1 MKGTL
6 EYFVQ
11 TGLRRGN
18 KRTVSWIPEK
28 LAIVGQTIR
37 LKEDDDTWSKP
48 WLVIGHGDTRYDRK
62 KMMLISHGWDKFKEN
77 TDI

>member
-1 MKGTL
+1 MKGTT

-48 WLVIGHGDTRYDRK
+48 WLVVGHGDTRYDRK
-62 KMMLISHGWDKFKEN
+62 KMMQISHGWDKSKEN
-77 TDI
+77 TDN

>member
-1 MKGTL
+1 MKGTT

-37 LKEDDDTWSKP
+37 LKEDDDTWSEP
-48 WLVIGHGDTRYDRK
+48 WLVTGRGDTRYSRK
-62 KMMLISHGWDKFKEN
+62 KMMLISHSWDKFKEN